1 LRSRKIANP
10 RQWLF
15 IAYVC
20 LFVFTGLS
28 PAQTALTAGF
38 IDDVVAGADE
48 GSRLPKH
55 VLLFYSDNVRLPFSQ
70 EQDKV
75 FRESL
80 SSMFPGIVIYS
91 ENLDSSLNQEDTPTK
106 LAADFYRQKYQNIH
120 FDVVVAIKPSALGF
134 LLSHPDAFGGA
145 PVVFC
150 NVSSID
156 KLLERLT
163 PGVVGVEVE
172 YSLLPSLTL
181 IRELQPE
188 TSRVVV
194 IVGASAREAGAPEIL
209 RKQTEGLS
217 NTLPIDYWVGLP
229 PSELKTRLS
238 ELTSKNAVIYI
249 SEIRDTD
256 GHIFVPRDFLQQ
268 IAPFSKAPIYSIST
282 TYLDTGS
289 IGGRLIDPNTDARM
303 AVGLVER
310 ILNGEDPQTLKSV
323 IEPTRDIFD
332 ARVLKRFGIPEWRL
346 PAESVVL
353 FREPDIWQKYKPYF
367 LLALAA
373 VFLQLLLIVALA
385 LEGRRRKK
393 LGAELKDLSRRLIDA
408 QESERRR
415 IARELHDDLNQRV
428 VLLQSHLERL
438 GVPENRG
445 TVFEGQVAD
454 LSREAREI
462 STGIS
467 HLSHQLHSSAL
478 DILGLEPALRGL
490 TRDMSLAYDLNIAF
504 FVDGQS
510 IPLTPEIE
518 LCLFRVAQESLSNV
532 VKHSGASA
540 AQVNLSYTGSNKIVR
555 LAITDNGGG
564 FDPRHPK
571 RDSLGIISMRERLRL
586 VDGELIISSSDEGTE
601 VIAHVKITRPRV
613 LAAHG

>member
-1 LRSRKIANP
+1 
-10 RQWLF
+10 
-15 IAYVC
+15 
-20 LFVFTGLS
+20 
-28 PAQTALTAGF
+28 
-38 IDDVVAGADE
+38 
-48 GSRLPKH
+48 
-55 VLLFYSDNVRLPFSQ
+55 
-70 EQDKV
+70 
-75 FRESL
+75 
-80 SSMFPGIVIYS
+80 MFPGIVIYS
-91 ENLDSSLNQEDTPTK
+91 ENLDASLNQEETPTK

-120 FDVVVAIKPSALGF
+120 FDVVVAVKASALGF
-134 LLSHPDAFGGA
+134 LLSHPDAFAGA

-156 KLLERLT
+156 KLLDRLT

-172 YSLLPSLTL
+172 YSLVPSLAL
-181 IRELQPE
+181 VRKLQPE

-194 IVGASAREAGAPEIL
+194 IVGASAREAGAPDIL
-209 RKQTEGLS
+209 RKQTDGLS
-217 NTLPIDYWVGLP
+217 NVLPIEYWVGLP
-229 PSELKTRLS
+229 PGELKSRLS
-238 ELTSKNAVIYI
+238 GLAPRTAVIYI
-249 SEIRDTD
+249 SEIKDKD

-303 AVGLVER
+303 AVSLIER

-323 IEPTRDIFD
+323 IEPTRDVFD
-332 ARVLKRFGIPEWRL
+332 ARVLRRFGIPEWRL
-346 PAESVVL
+346 PAESEVL
-353 FREPDIWQKYKPYF
+353 FREPDIWQKYKAYF
-367 LLALAA
+367 LLALAG

-438 GVPENRG
+438 DVPPNRSAAF
-445 TVFEGQVAD
+445 VGQVAD
-454 LSREAREI
+454 LSREAHEI

-490 TRDMSLAYDLNIAF
+490 TRDMSLAYDLTINF

-510 IPLTPEIE
+510 LPLPPEIE

-532 VKHSGASA
+532 VKHSRASS

-555 LAITDNGGG
+555 LAVTDNGGG
-564 FDPRHPK
+564 FDPRHLK

-586 VDGELIISSSDEGTE
+586 VDGELLINSSGQGTE
-601 VIAHVKITRPRV
+601 VVAHVKVPRPHA
-613 LAAHG
+613 LAAHA